1 VHTRSERYNRR
12 KLVSS
17 YFSITLSI
25 TLVLFLLGLLGLLVL
40 NGQRLT
46 EHYKERLVISI
57 FLKDQAK
64 EADIQQLHKSLS
76 LADYTAEV
84 QYISKEAAAETF
96 MQELGEDFVTLIGVN
111 PLKNSFDLRLKASY
125 VTPEQ
130 VRVIAEEIAQNAS
143 VKEVTYDRDLLAKID
158 HNLTRISLALL
169 GISVI
174 FTLVAMLLI
183 NASIRLAV
191 YSKRFVIKTMQLVG
205 ATKAFIR
212 RPFILKHIALGL
224 LSATLACIALSLL
237 VYWVGEQWP
246 EIALN
251 EHIGDLVG
259 VFIGIFVM
267 GTFLSWISTYF
278 AAQRFLNL
286 HTDDLYY

>member
-1 VHTRSERYNRR
+1 MHTRSERYNRR

-111 PLKNSFDLRLKASY
+111 PLKNSLDLRLKASY
-125 VTPEQ
+125 VTPEC
-130 VRVIAEEIAQNAS
+130 VS
-143 VKEVTYDRDLLAKID
+143 
-158 HNLTRISLALL
+158 SL
-169 GISVI
+169 
-174 FTLVAMLLI
+174 
-183 NASIRLAV
+183 
-191 YSKRFVIKTMQLVG
+191 KK
-205 ATKAFIR
+205 
-212 RPFILKHIALGL
+212 
-224 LSATLACIALSLL
+224 SLRM
-237 VYWVGEQWP
+237 P
-246 EIALN
+246 P
-251 EHIGDLVG
+251 
-259 VFIGIFVM
+259 
-267 GTFLSWISTYF
+267 S
-278 AAQRFLNL
+278 RK
-286 HTDDLYY
+286 

>member
-1 VHTRSERYNRR
+1 MHTRSERYNRR

-84 QYISKEAAAETF
+84 QYISKEVAAETF

-205 ATKAFIR
+205 ATKAFI
-212 RPFILKHIALGL
+212 LKHIALGL

-259 VFIGIFVM
+259 VFIGIFAM

>member
-1 VHTRSERYNRR
+1 MHTRSERYNRR

-205 ATKAFIR
+205 AR
-212 RPFILKHIALGL
+212 RRFILKPFIKEAVILG
-224 LSATLACIALSLL
+224 S
-237 VYWVGEQWP
+237 
-246 EIALN
+246 
-251 EHIGDLVG
+251 IGA
-259 VFIGIFVM
+259 FIGLVFLFSAWYYFTNQIGSEFVPDTNKFIWLILGVVVVGIGITVFSTIFA
-267 GTFLSWISTYF
+267 TW
-278 AAQRFLNL
+278 RFLKTK
-286 HTDDLYY
+286 TDDLYYS